1 MKKKLLI
8 FALVMLL
15 AISACFGMVACGGD
29 STDGDAN
36 NGSVWDPETNP
47 GESEE
52 LVLVENNKPT
62 FQFVFAYEASSS
74 VKNAASSMIKTV
86 NKLLSS
92 EAKQITENPDN
103 EKEIEIIIG
112 TPKFRADECAQDPH
126 YLGPE
131 GYAVKVIGKK
141 VLVLYGSDSAATN
154 AINHVEKVLFGI
166 DSKTKNLGTIVA
178 SADKLVEDKQTFTL
192 ELATIGGNDLRD
204 YVLQYPTSLREEA
217 QAVQS
222 EIYAKVGIW
231 LPKGN
236 ASLKQKAII
245 IREIDKGSE
254 SSNPNGFIIYVDESQ
269 NLVIE
274 TEFKNKFSEGVNSF
288 LSETILA
295 GGKAEMHYAQDYVY
309 DKYDARNI
317 YYEDFGAKGNGV
329 VDDFEAIKACH
340 NYANQYGH
348 TVNATPGA
356 TYLIGK
362 NDAGTAATIK
372 TNTNWNG
379 CTFIFDDRRIQQPLT
394 ESQNNGIAVE
404 GDPGYN
410 TPVFLVDSD
419 RKYTRLTGTGI
430 PISTLSKGAEN
441 VGFAPGYRALLVVYN
456 DNVKHYIR
464 YGSNADDGKD
474 QHEIILVDK
483 DGNVDPST
491 PIQWDYEAITKI
503 MIYHAADT
511 PITIS
516 GGEFDEDAGIDNRTH
531 IITRY
536 NQGRSFY
543 TYFSRNINI
552 KRSNVVIENITHEFT
567 DYKLEEDGG
576 SGPPYNG
583 LITVDYC
590 TDVLVQGFE
599 FVRPPSYHVETDK
612 SNRMGTYDL
621 SAGGAN
627 RLTFKNCNQSGF
639 FLEDGSIF
647 EAGCMGTNYCKNL
660 TFDGVMLG
668 RFDAH
673 CGVYNVTIKD
683 STVNKLNFIGDGVA
697 TVENTV
703 VYVDGA
709 NHDVINLRSDYGST
723 WFGDLVVNG
732 LEMRY
737 SDEPSDANPFSLLRA
752 TWYNHN
758 FGYTV
763 HMPQNIVLNDLSIVR
778 FTYGID
784 ENGNRWEE
792 IDESTRNKQ
801 EILLYYASKNNVGSH
816 TSDLSDPS
824 LVVNGAMNNNPIVPT
839 RSVVVN
845 NYKYADN
852 PVTVVMPTSP
862 TFKGMAVTVDG
873 VKIK

>member
-15 AISACFGMVACGGD
+15 ALSTCLALVGCGG
-29 STDGDAN
+29 SSDGGETGGTEGGGGTAN
-36 NGSVWDPETNP
+36 D
-47 GESEE
+47 
-52 LVLVENNKPT
+52 LVLVENGKPT
-62 FQFVFAYEASSS
+62 FQFVFSNEITDTATTKAEA
-74 VKNAASSMIKTV
+74 MIKTV
-86 NKLLSS
+86 NKVLNTD
-92 EAKQITENPDN
+92 AKKVKETHEN
-103 EKEIEIIIG
+103 ETEIEIIIG
-112 TPKFRADECAQDPH
+112 SPKFRGDEYVVDSH

-141 VLVLYGSDSAATN
+141 VIVLYGSDAASVN
-154 AINHVEKVLFGI
+154 AIKHVEEVLFGI
-166 DSKTKNLGTIVA
+166 NSKTKEIKNL
-178 SADKLVEDKQTFTL
+178 SATEDKLIENKQQFALQT
-192 ELATIGGNDLRD
+192 ATVAGNDLKN
-204 YVLQYPTSLREEA
+204 YVLEYPAALREQA
-217 QAVQS
+217 QAIQS
-222 EIYAKVGIW
+222 QLYAKVGLW
-231 LPKGN
+231 LPKGSAT
-236 ASLKQKAII
+236 ASQKAVI
-245 IREIDKGSE
+245 IRQIDNGGEGST
-254 SSNPNGFIIYVDESQ
+254 PNGFIIYVDENQ

-274 TEFKNKFSEGVNSF
+274 TEFPNKFEAGVSEF
-288 LSETILA
+288 LNATILA
-295 GGKAEMHYAQDYVY
+295 GGKKEMHYPSDYVY

-340 NYANQYGH
+340 NYANLYGH

-372 TNTNWNG
+372 TDTNWNG

-394 ESQNNGIAVE
+394 ASQNNGIAVE

-419 RKYTRLTGTGI
+419 RKYVRLTSTGI

-627 RLTFKNCNQSGF
+627 RLTFKNCKQSGF

-683 STVNKLNFIGDGVA
+683 STVNKLNFIGDGV
-697 TVENTV
+697 
-703 VYVDGA
+703 
-709 NHDVINLRSDYGST
+709 
-723 WFGDLVVNG
+723 
-732 LEMRY
+732 
-737 SDEPSDANPFSLLRA
+737 SDAF
-752 TWYNHN
+752 
-758 FGYTV
+758 
-763 HMPQNIVLNDLSIVR
+763 
-778 FTYGID
+778 
-784 ENGNRWEE
+784 
-792 IDESTRNKQ
+792 
-801 EILLYYASKNNVGSH
+801 
-816 TSDLSDPS
+816 DP
-824 LVVNGAMNNNPIVPT
+824 
-839 RSVVVN
+839 
-845 NYKYADN
+845 K
-852 PVTVVMPTSP
+852 
-862 TFKGMAVTVDG
+862 K
-873 VKIK
+873 K

>member
-1 MKKKLLI
+1 MKKRILI
-8 FALVMLL
+8 TALVALI
-15 AISACFGMVACGGD
+15 AILCCILIAGCGGTAD
-29 STDGDAN
+29 GNSDGNSNRNPGGSTDNEKD
-36 NGSVWDPETNP
+36 
-47 GESEE
+47 
-52 LVLVENNKPT
+52 LVLVENNKPN
-62 FQFVFAYEASSS
+62 FQFVFSYEASAT
-74 VKNAASSMIKTV
+74 VKNTASSMIKTV
-86 NKLLSS
+86 NKLLNT
-92 EAKQITENPDN
+92 EAKQITENPNN

-112 TPKFRADECAQDPH
+112 APKFRSEEYTVDPH

-131 GYAVKVIGKK
+131 GYAVKVIGTKI
-141 VLVLYGSDSAATN
+141 LVLYGSDAAATN

-166 DSKTKNLGTIVA
+166 DSKTKNLGNVIVTE
-178 SADKLVEDKQTFTL
+178 DKLTENKQTFTL
-192 ELATIGGNDLRD
+192 EEATIGGNDLRG
-204 YVLQYPTSLREEA
+204 YVIQYPTSLREEA
-217 QAVQS
+217 QAVQEKLYS
-222 EIYAKVGIW
+222 RVGIW

-236 ASLKQKAII
+236 ASAKQKAII
-245 IREIDKGSE
+245 IREIDKGGAD
-254 SSNPNGFIIYVDESQ
+254 SNPNGFIIYVDGDQ

-274 TEFKNKFSEGVNSF
+274 TEFKNKFAEGVDSF

-295 GGKAEMHYAQDYVY
+295 GGKKEMHYASDYVY
-309 DKYDARNI
+309 NKYDARNI
-317 YYEDFGAKGNGV
+317 YYEDFGAKGNGIT
-329 VDDFEAIKACH
+329 DDFEAIKRCH
-340 NYANQYGH
+340 EYANQYGH

-372 TNTNWNG
+372 TDTNWNG
-379 CTFIFDDRRIQQPLT
+379 CTFIFDDRHIQQPLT
-394 ESQNNGIAVE
+394 ESQNGGLKEE

-419 RKYTRLTGTGI
+419 RKYTRLTSTGI

-464 YGSNADDGKD
+464 YGNNADDGKD
-474 QHEIILVDK
+474 KHEIILVDK

-516 GGEFDEDAGIDNRTH
+516 GGEFDEAAGIDNRTH

-552 KRSNVVIENITHEFT
+552 KRSNVIIENVTHEFT

-590 TDVLVQGFE
+590 TDVLVRGFE

-627 RLTFKNCNQSGF
+627 RLTFKNCTQAGF
-639 FLEDGSIF
+639 FLEDGSLF

-683 STVNKLNFIGDGVA
+683 SVVNKLNFIGDGVA
-697 TVENTV
+697 TIENTV
-703 VYVDGA
+703 VYVDGSF
-709 NHDVINLRSDYGST
+709 HDVINLRSDYGST
-723 WFGDLVVNG
+723 WFGDLVING

-737 SDEPSDANPFSLLRA
+737 SDEPSSSNPFSLIRA
-752 TWYNHN
+752 IWYNHY

-763 HMPQNIVLNDLSIVR
+763 HMPQNIVLNDVSIIR

-784 ENGNRWEE
+784 KDGNRWEE
-792 IDESTRNKQ
+792 LDESTRNKEQ
-801 EILLYYASKNNVGSH
+801 ILLYYASKNNVA
-816 TSDLSDPS
+816 TYAVDLSNPS
-824 LVVNGAMNNNPIVPT
+824 LTVNGEMNNNPIVPT
-839 RSVVVN
+839 KSVVIN
-845 NYKYADN
+845 NYKYSDT
-852 PVTVVMPTSP
+852 PVTIVMPTSP
-862 TFKGMAVTVDG
+862 TFKDMTVTVDG
-873 VKIK
+873 VKIQ